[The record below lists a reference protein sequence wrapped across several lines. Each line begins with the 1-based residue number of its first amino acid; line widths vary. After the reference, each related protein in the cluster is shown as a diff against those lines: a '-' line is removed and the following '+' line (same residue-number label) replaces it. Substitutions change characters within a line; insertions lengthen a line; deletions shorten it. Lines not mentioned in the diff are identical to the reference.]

1 MVRTVLVGTPGGC
14 GGSGEKSQ
22 GQSGHSNLHWKDK
35 LMWTGDLEVIWANGE
50 AGGAVRDRCL
60 THPFPVA
67 PSYLSCSQRPHRWCG
82 GLGMCLPRGQVAP
95 AGQAAGCRA

>member
-50 AGGAVRDRCL
+50 AGGG
-60 THPFPVA
+60 
-67 PSYLSCSQRPHRWCG
+67 SQR
-82 GLGMCLPRGQVAP
+82 
-95 AGQAAGCRA
+95 